1 MKRFPRV
8 LGGGEDAAAQL
19 ARLGHSERPL
29 LFPASGNTGG
39 STMRLPLPN
48 TIFGGVP
55 TRSGSL
61 VVTLSQGNFE
71 FRLIPEHF
79 RTLVLERLR
88 FPVEA
93 RCECGMLLDSLGEG
107 CVHPFGKAEEE
118 SSDPREN
125 LAKGVQGGWKPQ

>member
-48 TIFGGVP
+48 TIFGACPPDQAHLWSHSV
-55 TRSGSL
+55 R
-61 VVTLSQGNFE
+61 VTSN
-71 FRLIPEHF
+71 
-79 RTLVLERLR
+79 
-88 FPVEA
+88 
-93 RCECGMLLDSLGEG
+93 LD
-107 CVHPFGKAEEE
+107 
-118 SSDPREN
+118 
-125 LAKGVQGGWKPQ
+125 